1 MKNKVISILLS
12 VVIILSAFSLAACND
27 AGKPSPS
34 EDGVL
39 RIVCAGFVATDLCRE
54 VTGVVDDGS
63 MREIILLGKAGM
75 DMHSYEPTAADI
87 ISVSSADVF
96 VYVGGESDGWVE
108 GVLRS
113 AGNRELITVSMTE
126 VSSLIS
132 EELPEGAEH
141 DDSCDLDHEHDHD
154 RGTAEETAADEHVWL
169 SLSNA
174 SRIVD
179 AICDAVCRADAERAD
194 VYRQNADGYKAKLSS
209 LSKDFAEMVSASKR
223 NTVLVADRFPFIYM
237 TRELGLE
244 YFAAFPGCSTETDA
258 SFATQTF
265 LIEKTKEL
273 GLPYIFIIDGSDGA
287 VAEKISRETGAK
299 ILRLYSMQ
307 TVSDAEL
314 ENGATYL
321 DYMGKNF
328 NSLKEALN

>member
-1 MKNKVISILLS
+1 MKKTVISILLS
-12 VVIILSAFSLAACND
+12 AVIILSAFSLAACND

-39 RIVCAGFVATDLCRE
+39 RIVCSGFVATDLCRE

-63 MREIILLGKAGM
+63 MREIILLGKTGM
-75 DMHSYEPTAADI
+75 DMHNYEPVAADI
-87 ISVSSADVF
+87 ISLSTADVF
-96 VYVGGESDGWVE
+96 VYVGGESDAWVE

-113 AGNRELITVSMTE
+113 AGNSELITVSMTE
-126 VSSLIS
+126 VSSLVS

-141 DDSCDLDHEHDHD
+141 EHDDSCDHDH
-154 RGTAEETAADEHVWL
+154 GAAEEAASDEHVWL
-169 SLSNA
+169 SLSNT

-194 VYRQNADGYKAKLSS
+194 VYRQNADGYKEKLSS
-209 LSKDFAEMVSASKR
+209 LSKDFSEMVSASKR
-223 NTVLVADRFPFIYM
+223 NTILVADRFPFIYM

-244 YFAAFPGCSTETDA
+244 YFAAFPGCSAETDA

-273 GLPYIFIIDGSDGA
+273 ELPCIFVIDGSDGS
-287 VAEKISRETGAK
+287 VANKVSKETGAK
-299 ILRLYSMQ
+299 ILCLYSMQ

-314 ENGATYL
+314 EDGATYL
-321 DYMGKNF
+321 GYMEKNL